1 MSKRP
6 GDTGNELPEQDGSR
20 KAGADDLDRRRREL
34 DAALTAR
41 RPAVSEKERSGTGGM
56 AGVGSA
62 LRMSS
67 EFIAGIVVGAALG
80 WAIDY
85 YAGTS
90 PFGLVVFLLLG
101 FAAGVVNALR
111 SAGMVAEFGNRKPDG
126 DDRGSG
132 KK

>member
-1 MSKRP
+1 MSERP
-6 GDTGNELPEQDGSR
+6 GDTGGNRPGQDGDGNAR
-20 KAGADDLDRRRREL
+20 TDDLDRRRRDL
-34 DAALTAR
+34 DAALAAR
-41 RPAVSEKERSGTGGM
+41 RPAVGEKDPSGTGGM

-62 LRMSS
+62 LRLSS

-101 FAAGVVNALR
+101 FVAGVVNALR
-111 SAGMVAEFGNRKPDG
+111 SAGMVAEFGTRKPEG
-126 DDRGSG
+126 DDRGSD
-132 KK
+132 KN

>member
-6 GDTGNELPEQDGSR
+6 GETGGSR
-20 KAGADDLDRRRREL
+20 PGQDDDGNARPDDLDRRRREL

-41 RPAVSEKERSGTGGM
+41 RPVVSDRGPSGSGGM
-56 AGVGSA
+56 AGVGNA
-62 LRMSS
+62 LRLSS

-80 WAIDY
+80 FAIDY
-85 YAGTS
+85 FAGTS

-111 SAGMVAEFGNRKPDG
+111 SAGMMAEFGTRKPDG
-126 DDRGSG
+126 DDGNSG
-132 KK
+132 KN

>member
-1 MSKRP
+1 MSERP
-6 GDTGNELPEQDGSR
+6 GETGGRMPGKDGEGSAR
-20 KAGADDLDRRRREL
+20 ADDLDRRRREL
-34 DAALTAR
+34 EAALTAR
-41 RPAVSEKERSGTGGM
+41 RPAPAEKEPSRTGGM
-56 AGVGSA
+56 AGVGNA
-62 LRMSS
+62 LRLSS

-90 PFGLVVFLLLG
+90 PFGLIVFLLIG

-111 SAGMVAEFGNRKPDG
+111 SAGMMAEFGARKSDA

-132 KK
+132 KN

>member
-1 MSKRP
+1 MSERP
-6 GDTGNELPEQDGSR
+6 GETGGNVPGQDGEE
-20 KAGADDLDRRRREL
+20 KARADDLDRRRREL
-34 DAALTAR
+34 EAALTAR
-41 RPAVSEKERSGTGGM
+41 RPAVSEKEASRSGGM

-62 LRMSS
+62 LRLSS

-90 PFGLVVFLLLG
+90 PFGLVVFLLIG

-111 SAGMVAEFGNRKPDG
+111 SAGMVAEFGNRKPEG
-126 DDRGSG
+126 DNRDSG
-132 KK
+132 KN

>member
-1 MSKRP
+1 MRI
-6 GDTGNELPEQDGSR
+6 
-20 KAGADDLDRRRREL
+20 AGADDLDRRRREL
-34 DAALTAR
+34 EAALTAR

-111 SAGMVAEFGNRKPDG
+111 SAGMVAEFGTRKSG
-126 DDRGSG
+126 TDDQGSG
-132 KK
+132 KN

>member
-6 GDTGNELPEQDGSR
+6 GETGGSRPGQDGDGNAR
-20 KAGADDLDRRRREL
+20 PDDLDRRRREL

-41 RPAVSEKERSGTGGM
+41 RPVASEKERPGTGGM
-56 AGVGSA
+56 AGVGNA
-62 LRMSS
+62 LRLSS

-90 PFGLVVFLLLG
+90 PFGLVVFLLIG

-111 SAGMVAEFGNRKPDG
+111 SAGMMAEFGAGKSDG
-126 DDRGSG
+126 DDQGSG
-132 KK
+132 RK

>member
-6 GDTGNELPEQDGSR
+6 GETGGAEPGHDGDR
-20 KAGADDLDRRRREL
+20 PARPDDLDRRRKEL
-34 DAALTAR
+34 DAALAAR
-41 RPAVSEKERSGTGGM
+41 RPARGEKEPSATGGM
-56 AGVGSA
+56 AGVGNA
-62 LRMSS
+62 LRLSS

-90 PFGLVVFLLLG
+90 PFGLVVFLLVG

-111 SAGMVAEFGNRKPDG
+111 SAGMMAEFGARKSDG

-132 KK
+132 

>member
-1 MSKRP
+1 MSERP
-6 GDTGNELPEQDGSR
+6 GETGGRMPGQDGEGNAR
-20 KAGADDLDRRRREL
+20 ADDLDRRRREL
-34 DAALTAR
+34 DAALSAR
-41 RPAVSEKERSGTGGM
+41 RPAISEKEPSGSGGM

-62 LRMSS
+62 LRLSS

-90 PFGLVVFLLLG
+90 PFGLMVFLLLG

-111 SAGMVAEFGNRKPDG
+111 SAGMVAEFGTRKPEG

-132 KK
+132 KN

>member
-1 MSKRP
+1 MSERP
-6 GDTGNELPEQDGSR
+6 GETGDEMPGKDGGGSAR
-20 KAGADDLDRRRREL
+20 ADDLDRRRREL
-34 DAALTAR
+34 EAALTAR
-41 RPAVSEKERSGTGGM
+41 RPAASEKEPSRTGGM
-56 AGVGSA
+56 AGVGNA
-62 LRMSS
+62 LRLSS

-90 PFGLVVFLLLG
+90 PFGLIVFLLIG

-111 SAGMVAEFGNRKPDG
+111 SAGMMAEFGARKSEG

-132 KK
+132 KN